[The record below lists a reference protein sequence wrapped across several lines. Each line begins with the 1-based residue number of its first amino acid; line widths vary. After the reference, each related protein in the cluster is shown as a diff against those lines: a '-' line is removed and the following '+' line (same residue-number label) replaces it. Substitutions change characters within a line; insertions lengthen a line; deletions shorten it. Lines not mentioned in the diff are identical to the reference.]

1 MENSAEKMVI
11 LADINC
17 DLSPELRA
25 YFGIE
30 EYIQGHVH
38 FSDGRE
44 IMSKLDWS
52 NIDRESFYKDLSGT
66 KVKISTSPLSPDEYY
81 VIFEKHIKEGRKV
94 LSMSVSSKVSS
105 TFNSAHTACERIKKD
120 YPDSEIYAFD
130 SYRTSG
136 GFGMLV
142 CQAAEMRKNGKSFK
156 EIIDWLEANKNT
168 VHQMGPI
175 DDLMFVARRG
185 RISTGKA
192 IMGSF
197 AGVKP
202 MGDCNSNGYVTV
214 LTKAKGIK
222 KALDI
227 TVKYIKET
235 AKDIENSYII
245 VTHSGREMYAQ
256 TLGQMIEEQLK
267 PKKVFVGDVFCGSG
281 TNIGPGMVCAYYLGD
296 EISED
301 LVAEKEVMNKIV
313 GK

>member
-1 MENSAEKMVI
+1 MEKIII

-17 DLSPELRA
+17 DLSPELRQ

-30 EYIQGHVH
+30 HYIQGHVH

-44 IMSKLDWS
+44 IMSTLDWT

-81 VIFEKHIKEGRKV
+81 VIFEKHIKEGCKV

-142 CQAAEMRKNGKSFK
+142 CKAAELRKAGKSLN
-156 EIIDWLEANKNT
+156 EIIEWLEANKNKI
-168 VHQMGPI
+168 HQMGPI

-202 MGDCNSNGYVTV
+202 MGDCNRDGYVTV

-222 KALDI
+222 KALEL
-227 TVKYIKET
+227 TVEYIRET
-235 AKDIENSYII
+235 ATDLENANII
-245 VTHSGREMYAQ
+245 VTHSGREMYAK
-256 TLGQMIEEQLK
+256 TLGEMIEQKLN

-281 TNIGPGMVCAYYLGD
+281 TNIGPGMVCAYYFGND
-296 EISED
+296 ISDD
-301 LVAEKEVMNKIV
+301 LAAEKEVISKIT